1 MGQAKSCQFT
11 RSVDNADKLEA
22 PEPKR
27 SSILSG
33 PNAVSLILDEGRIL
47 QLQRVMLHLQGYK
60 ISNISRK
67 RLQYY
72 FADPIP

>member
-1 MGQAKSCQFT
+1 M
-11 RSVDNADKLEA
+11 
-22 PEPKR
+22 
-27 SSILSG
+27 
-33 PNAVSLILDEGRIL
+33 SLILDEGRIL